1 MKIQLG
7 NTFDDEKKI
16 VKTFSVMYET
26 DCKLLVP
33 CDIHKPILQV
43 QKWASWGSVN
53 YAYIPD
59 LNRYYFIR
67 KESMITGN
75 RIEYELEVDVLK
87 TYESELLSVSA
98 FIERQENVY
107 HPFYVDN
114 ELPIRADRFIEVEVQ
129 AYFPV
134 SQHGNNF
141 VLTTF

>member
-7 NTFDDEKKI
+7 TTFDDEKKI
-16 VKTFSVMYET
+16 VKTFNVMYET
-26 DCKLLVP
+26 DCNLLVP
-33 CDIHKPILQV
+33 CDIHKPILQI
-43 QKWASWGSVN
+43 QKWAKWGSVN

-87 TYESELLSVSA
+87 TYANEILGISA
-98 FIERQENVY
+98 YIERQENVF
-107 HPFYVDN
+107 HPFYIDN
-114 ELPIRADRFIEVEVQ
+114 ELPIRADRFIETEVQ

-134 SQHGNNF
+134 SQHGSNF